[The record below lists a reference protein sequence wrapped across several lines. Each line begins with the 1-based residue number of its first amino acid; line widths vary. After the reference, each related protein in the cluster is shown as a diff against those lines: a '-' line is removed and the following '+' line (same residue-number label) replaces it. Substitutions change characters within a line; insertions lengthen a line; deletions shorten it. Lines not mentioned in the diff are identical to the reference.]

1 MATKQRKGAKSAKR
15 KTTRA
20 AEPQVAETPEAA
32 PKLIAELAA
41 MQLAPKIV
49 AKLEILTESQQETVL
64 AYVNQGQRI
73 DAAYKRVVGAKADAA
88 PEATVETP
96 PAPAAETTPAPTPEA
111 TKPAAKMK
119 TRKTKA
125 ADDSKR
131 LSAIDAAAKVLGE
144 GSESMNCKKLI
155 EEMGTRGYWTSP
167 GGKTPHA
174 TLYSAI
180 LREIDVKGGKARFKK
195 TDRGQF
201 AYNAAAE

>member
-1 MATKQRKGAKSAKR
+1 MATKQRKGTKSAKR

-20 AEPQVAETPEAA
+20 AEAPAAETPQAV

-41 MQLAPKIV
+41 MQLAPKMI
-49 AKLEILTESQQETVL
+49 AKLEVLTEGQQETVL
-64 AYVNQGQRI
+64 SYVNQGQRV
-73 DAAYKRVVGAKADAA
+73 DAAYKRVVGANAVAT

-96 PAPAAETTPAPTPEA
+96 PAPAGATSVPTPEP
-111 TKPAAKMK
+111 TKPAATTK

-144 GSESMNCKKLI
+144 ESESMNCKKLI

-167 GGKTPHA
+167 GGKTPHS

-180 LREIDVKGGKARFKK
+180 LREIDVKGDKARFKK
-195 TDRGQF
+195 TERGQF